1 MKTIKK
7 MSMLFVA
14 SALMMVGG
22 LTNENATKVSAEE
35 NIYKTLDFAA
45 STNESVN
52 SYYGTWSAKS
62 ADGDT
67 YTVTNGNNYKGT
79 WAFTRFGVKS
89 ASGNGSITTPAFAK
103 TVSKVDVTVDDINAS
118 TTGSLT
124 LQSSTDNK
132 NFTDVGNFN
141 FAKGKQ
147 SLTLTDSVANSYYR
161 LFIQYDNTA
170 IKKNGTIQISKLE
183 FYTTEAI
190 EAVPVTSI
198 TASNTDVELYE
209 GNTEAIELTYAPSNT
224 NQKGVT
230 YASSNT
236 EVATVSDTG
245 VITAVSTGSATI
257 TVTSN
262 SNSSVST
269 TINVVVKSKSVKAH
283 AGTLEDPYSIADALL
298 VAKETGTTA
307 TAESYYI
314 KGIVSSGSIDTNYGN
329 ATFKLVDTLEEEE
342 LFTAFRIK
350 DFENAKFTDNSKI
363 EVYDEIVVYA
373 PIVNHNGN
381 TPETNYGYV
390 VSIKS
395 YNAENFIKDWKAMRK
410 TNNDSLCEAI
420 INNRNTVIELLAR
433 YKELGK
439 YQKGLVD
446 EAMDLNCTIGVSVAY
461 ADRVIGNN
469 ANITTNVTSSNGNI
483 INSVITKIPPRNI
496 IMIASLSVLTFA
508 GYFII
513 RRIRKN

>member
-35 NIYKTLDFAA
+35 NIYKTLDFAT

-52 SYYGTWSAKS
+52 VYNKTWSAVS
-62 ADGDT
+62 AENDT
-67 YTVTNGNNYKGT
+67 YSIANANNNRNGWDYV
-79 WAFTRFGVKS
+79 RFGIKN

-103 TVSKVDVTVDDINAS
+103 TISKVAVTVDTVNKNI
-118 TTGSLT
+118 TGSFK

-132 NFTDVGNFN
+132 TFTDVGNFA
-141 FAKGKQ
+141 FAQGTQ
-147 SLTLTDSVANSYYR
+147 SVTLTNSVANSYYR
-161 LFIQYDNTA
+161 FFIEYDNTST
-170 IKKNGTIQISKLE
+170 KNNGVIQISKLE

-190 EAVPVTSI
+190 ETVPVTSI

-224 NQKGVT
+224 TQKGIT

-245 VITAVSTGSATI
+245 VITAVSAGSSTI

-262 SNSSVST
+262 SNSSIST
-269 TINVVVKSKSVKAH
+269 TINVVVKSKNVKAH

-298 VAKETGTTA
+298 VAEETGTTA

-329 ATFKLVDTLEEEE
+329 ATFELVDTLEEAE

-373 PIVNHNGN
+373 PIVNYNGN

-420 INNRNTVIELLAR
+420 INNRNTVIELIAR

-469 ANITTNVTSSNGNI
+469 ANITTNVTSSNGNT

>member
-1 MKTIKK
+1 M
-7 MSMLFVA
+7 
-14 SALMMVGG
+14 
-22 LTNENATKVSAEE
+22 
-35 NIYKTLDFAA
+35 
-45 STNESVN
+45 
-52 SYYGTWSAKS
+52 
-62 ADGDT
+62 
-67 YTVTNGNNYKGT
+67 
-79 WAFTRFGVKS
+79 
-89 ASGNGSITTPAFAK
+89 
-103 TVSKVDVTVDDINAS
+103 
-118 TTGSLT
+118 
-124 LQSSTDNK
+124 
-132 NFTDVGNFN
+132 
-141 FAKGKQ
+141 
-147 SLTLTDSVANSYYR
+147 
-161 LFIQYDNTA
+161 
-170 IKKNGTIQISKLE
+170 
-183 FYTTEAI
+183 
-190 EAVPVTSI
+190 
-198 TASNTDVELYE
+198 
-209 GNTEAIELTYAPSNT
+209 
-224 NQKGVT
+224 
-230 YASSNT
+230 
-236 EVATVSDTG
+236 
-245 VITAVSTGSATI
+245 
-257 TVTSN
+257 
-262 SNSSVST
+262 
-269 TINVVVKSKSVKAH
+269 
-283 AGTLEDPYSIADALL
+283 
-298 VAKETGTTA
+298 AKETGTTT

-329 ATFKLVDTLEEEE
+329 ATFKLVDTLEEAE

-373 PIVNHNGN
+373 PIINYNGN

-420 INNRNTVIELLAR
+420 INNRNTVIELIAR

-469 ANITTNVTSSNGNI
+469 ANIATNVTSSNGNI

>member
-1 MKTIKK
+1 MKIIKK

-35 NIYKTLDFAA
+35 NIYKTLDFAT

-52 SYYGTWSAKS
+52 SYYETWSAKS
-62 ADGDT
+62 TDGDT
-67 YTVTNGNNYKGT
+67 YTVTNGNNYKDT

-103 TVSKVDVTVDDINAS
+103 TISKVAVTVDTVNKNI
-118 TTGSLT
+118 TGSFK

-132 NFTDVGNFN
+132 TFTDVGNFT
-141 FAKGKQ
+141 FAQGTQ
-147 SLTLTDSVANSYYR
+147 SVTLTNSVANSYYR
-161 LFIQYDNTA
+161 FFIEYDNTA
-170 IKKNGTIQISKLE
+170 VNKNGTIQISKLE

-190 EAVPVTSI
+190 ETVPVTSI
-198 TASNTDVELYE
+198 TASNVDVELYE

-224 NQKGVT
+224 TQKGVT

-236 EVATVSDTG
+236 EVATVSDIG
-245 VITAVSTGSATI
+245 VITAISAGSATI

-269 TINVVVKSKSVKAH
+269 TINVVVKSKSVKTH

-373 PIVNHNGN
+373 PIVNYNGN

-410 TNNDSLCEAI
+410 ANNDSLCEAI

-461 ADRVIGNN
+461 ADRAI
-469 ANITTNVTSSNGNI
+469 
-483 INSVITKIPPRNI
+483 
-496 IMIASLSVLTFA
+496 
-508 GYFII
+508 YW
-513 RRIRKN
+513 